1 MQRRELIRQLVQ
13 KSCELRANIL
23 RMIHAAGAG
32 HPGGSLSVAD
42 IVTALYFYE
51 LHIDPTNPAWPQ
63 RDRFILS
70 KGHACPAWYA
80 ALAERGFF
88 PKDQLP
94 TLRQLDSMLQGHPD
108 KKKTPGVDMTTGS
121 LGQGLSL
128 AFGMAMASRISGLG
142 FRVYVVLGDGEVQ
155 EGQVWEAAM
164 ACAKYKL
171 DNLVAFIDR
180 NKMQVDGLTE
190 SVMPVE
196 PLAEKWK
203 AFGWEVREIDGHNM
217 EEIVGVLD
225 WARSIEGKPVMVIA
239 HTIKGKGVSFMEN
252 VREWHAK
259 APTDEQLA
267 AALRELGVA

>member
-1 MQRRELIRQLVQ
+1 MQRKELIRELEQ
-13 KSCELRANIL
+13 KSCVLRADIL
-23 RMIHAAGAG
+23 RMIHAAGSG

-51 LHIDPTNPAWPQ
+51 LHIDPTNPTWPQ

-88 PKDQLP
+88 PKNQLY
-94 TLRQLDSMLQGHPD
+94 TLRQIDSILQGHPD

-128 AFGMAMASRISGLG
+128 AFGMAMASRISGSG

-171 DNLVAFIDR
+171 DNLIAFIDR
-180 NKMQVDGLTE
+180 NQMQVDGLTE
-190 SVMPVE
+190 NVMPVE

-225 WARSIEGKPVMVIA
+225 WARNIEGKPVMVIA